1 MKNGDFPSQTV
12 SSPGR
17 VFPSHS
23 GAAIE
28 KIAPSEGE
36 HSLRHPFRL
45 GLGGKSGLP
54 LAAEVWRHRPLGDVA
69 DVENPP

>member
-12 SSPGR
+12 SLPGR
-17 VFPSHS
+17 AFPSHS
-23 GAAIE
+23 G
-28 KIAPSEGE
+28 EGE

-54 LAAEVWRHRPLGDVA
+54 LAAEVWCHRPLGDVA
-69 DVENPP
+69 DVTNPP